1 MVERGFSGKSYA
13 SAVTMPAGGRG
24 ERLRGKTETAPKS
37 HTLRGGCISMMM
49 LDAKDVSI
57 FPLRLV
63 GIVKASAP
71 LFPENPFA
79 ADGIIL

>member
-1 MVERGFSGKSYA
+1 
-13 SAVTMPAGGRG
+13 
-24 ERLRGKTETAPKS
+24 
-37 HTLRGGCISMMM
+37 MM
-49 LDAKDVSI
+49 LDAKDVFL

-79 ADGIIL
+79 ADGIILFPNDILREKKKKPLDTHRSIQRVFRFISSLLI